1 MFRLTIWMSS
11 YSQHKKDHHSVETV
25 LVKVFDD
32 LICAVDSTKMMIMTL
47 LELSMAFGPYNSDVQ
62 AREVF

>member
-1 MFRLTIWMSS
+1 MLRSMIWVSPNG
-11 YSQHKKDHHSVETV
+11 QHYKEHHNVETA
-25 LVKVFDD
+25 LVSIYDD